1 MSDAL
6 VLDITLPLDRFVL
19 SLQWVTNETALGIF
33 GPSGAGKTS
42 VLEAIAG
49 LRQETRGE
57 IRIHGRTWLDS
68 SRGVCLPPERRGV
81 GYVPQDGRLFP
92 HRTVIGNVLA
102 GRRRA
107 RNSSAPPLSPDRVL
121 EVLELTGRE
130 EAEVESLS
138 GGERQRVALAR
149 ALCSGPDL
157 LLLDEPLAG
166 LDLPLRR
173 RILPYLMRVQREFSV
188 PALFVSH
195 DATEVRLLARE
206 AIVLDAGRVPARGR
220 PDDLLTDSAVLP
232 VAWAEGFENLLRGTV
247 IVASAATAVVE
258 IEAGLRLT
266 VPGHGLRP
274 GGDAAVALRA
284 DELILALE
292 PPIGVSAQNMLP
304 GTIIGFREAP
314 EGETEDGPVLVL
326 VSLGRRQAPIVV
338 AITEMARR
346 RLGLRTGRV
355 VHLVFKVQSCRV
367 VPAG

>member
-6 VLDITLPLDRFVL
+6 ALDVTLPLDRFVL
-19 SLQWVTNETALGIF
+19 SVRWATNETALGIF

-49 LRQETRGE
+49 LRPETRGE
-57 IRIHGRTWLDS
+57 IRIQGRTWLDS
-68 SRGVCLPPERRGV
+68 SRGICLPPERRGV

-102 GRRRA
+102 GWRRA
-107 RNSSAPPLSPDRVL
+107 RNRSARPLSPGRVL
-121 EVLELTGRE
+121 EVLELTGRA
-130 EAEVESLS
+130 EAEVGSLS

-220 PDDLLTDSAVLP
+220 PDDLLTDAAVLP
-232 VAWAEGFENLLRGTV
+232 MAWAEGFENLLRG
-247 IVASAATAVVE
+247 AVVE
-258 IEAGLRLT
+258 AVGTTAVLEIEPGLRLT

-274 GGDAAVALRA
+274 GRDAAVALRA
-284 DELILALE
+284 DEIILALE
-292 PPIGVSAQNMLP
+292 PPGGLSAQNMLP
-304 GTIIGFREAP
+304 GTIVGFREAP
-314 EGETEDGPVLVL
+314 VGDDEDGAVLVL
-326 VSLGRRQAPIVV
+326 VSLGRRQAPVVV
-338 AITEMARR
+338 AITALARR
-346 RLGLRTGRV
+346 RLGLVTGRV

-367 VPAG
+367 VQAG